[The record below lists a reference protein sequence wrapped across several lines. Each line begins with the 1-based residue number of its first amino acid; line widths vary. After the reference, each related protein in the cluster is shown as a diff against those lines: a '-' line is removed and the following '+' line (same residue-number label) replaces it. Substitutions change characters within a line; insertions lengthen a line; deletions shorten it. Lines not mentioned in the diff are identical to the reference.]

1 MHDVDV
7 IEDPA
12 SATDLL
18 DPLRSRIL
26 AELGQPGSASS
37 LAPTLGQSRQ
47 KVNYHLKALE
57 ANGLVTLVEERP
69 RRGLTERVFQASA
82 RSYVVGPAAVG
93 PTAVDTHRT
102 DRLSSRY
109 LIALGARLVTEVAD
123 LVRRADR
130 AGKPLATLSID
141 TDIRLASAEA
151 RAGFTEDLAAA
162 VRDLAATYHDETAP
176 EGRWHRLVVAAHP
189 KPPTQTEESPQ

>member
-12 SATDLL
+12 VAADLL
-18 DPLRSRIL
+18 DPLRAQIL
-26 AELGQPGSASS
+26 AELRQPGSAST
-37 LAPTLGQSRQ
+37 LAPTLGQTRQ

-57 ANGLVTLVEERP
+57 SHGLVALVGERP
-69 RRGLTERVFQASA
+69 RRGLTERLFQATA
-82 RSYVVGPAAVG
+82 QSYVVGPAAVG
-93 PTAVDTHRT
+93 PTAAAPERT

-123 LVRRADR
+123 LVRRADD

-141 TDIRLASAEA
+141 SDIRFASPTA
-151 RAGFTEDLAAA
+151 RAAFTDELAAT
-162 VRDLAATYHDETAP
+162 VRDLAARYHDETATD
-176 EGRWHRLVVAAHP
+176 GRWHRLVVAAHP
-189 KPPTQTEESPQ
+189 TPPNQLESTS

>member
-12 SATDLL
+12 SAADLL
-18 DPLRSRIL
+18 DPLRGRIL
-26 AELGQPGSASS
+26 AELGEPGSAST

-57 ANGLVTLVEERP
+57 AKGLVTLVEERP
-69 RRGLTERVFQASA
+69 RRGLTERIFQASA
-82 RSYVVGPAAVG
+82 RSYVVDPAAVG
-93 PTAVDTHRT
+93 PTAVTTERT

-141 TDIRLASAEA
+141 ADIRLASAEA
-151 RAGFTEDLAAA
+151 RARFTEDLAAA
-162 VRDLAATYHDETAP
+162 IRDLAATYHDETAP

-189 KPPTQTEESPQ
+189 KPPTQTEEADR

>member
-12 SATDLL
+12 SAADLL
-18 DPLRSRIL
+18 DPLRARIL
-26 AELGQPGSASS
+26 AELGQPGSAST
-37 LAPTLGQSRQ
+37 LALTLGQSRQ
-47 KVNYHLKALE
+47 KLNYHLKALE
-57 ANGLVTLVEERP
+57 ANGLVSLVEERP
-69 RRGLTERVFQASA
+69 RRGLTERLFQASA

-93 PTAVDTHRT
+93 PTAVDTERT

-151 RAGFTEDLAAA
+151 RASFTEDLAAA

-189 KPPTQTEESPQ
+189 KPPNQTEE

>member
-7 IEDPA
+7 IEDPVPA
-12 SATDLL
+12 ADLL
-18 DPLRSRIL
+18 DPLRARIL
-26 AELGQPGSASS
+26 AELGRPGSAST
-37 LAPTLGQSRQ
+37 LAPTLGQTRQ
-47 KVNYHLKALE
+47 KLNYHLKALE

-69 RRGLTERVFQASA
+69 RRGLTERLFQASA
-82 RSYVVGPAAVG
+82 RSYIVGPAAVG
-93 PTAVDTHRT
+93 PTAVDPDRT

-123 LVRRADR
+123 LVRRAER

-151 RAGFTEDLAAA
+151 RAAFTADLAAA
-162 VRDLAATYHDETAP
+162 VRDLAARYHDETATD
-176 EGRWHRLVVAAHP
+176 GRWHRLVVAAHP
-189 KPPTQTEESPQ
+189 KPPTDTEESR